1 MRFNRHSELRDTH
14 AFLSASS
21 YHWLNYSDEKLI
33 DRFHNNEAAR
43 KGVRLH
49 AFAHEAIE
57 LGIKQRETGQTINM
71 YINDAIGY
79 GMKTEQVLVYSINC
93 FGTADSISFR
103 DRILR
108 IFDYKSGLVPASLK
122 QNKVYAALFCL
133 EYKVK
138 PTDIDFDLRIYQN
151 DDIIVEED
159 GTDPLE
165 IMAIMA
171 KIIDFD
177 KIIEAEKA
185 AMYPE

>member
-1 MRFNRHSELRDTH
+1 MRFNRHSELKDTH
-14 AFLSASS
+14 AFLSASN

-33 DRFHNNEAAR
+33 DRFRNHEAAK

-79 GMKTEQVLVYSINC
+79 GMRTEQILVYSYNA
-93 FGTADSISFR
+93 FGTADSISF
-103 DRILR
+103 DGTTLR
-108 IFDYKSGLVPASLK
+108 IFDYKSGVVPASLN

-133 EYKVK
+133 EYSVK
-138 PTDIDFDLRIYQN
+138 PTDIEFDLRIYQN
-151 DDIIVEED
+151 DEIIVEED

-165 IMAIMA
+165 IKAIMA

-177 KIIEAEKA
+177 KIIEAERQLL
-185 AMYPE
+185 YP